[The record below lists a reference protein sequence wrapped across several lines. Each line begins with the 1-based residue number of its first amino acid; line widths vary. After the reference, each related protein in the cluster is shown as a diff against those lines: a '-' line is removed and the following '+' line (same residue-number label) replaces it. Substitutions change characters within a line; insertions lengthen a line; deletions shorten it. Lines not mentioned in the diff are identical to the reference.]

1 MTGLRK
7 AVFLDRDGVV
17 NVDKGYVH
25 RVEDFQFLPG
35 APEAIRLLNDA
46 GYLVIVVTN
55 QSGVA
60 RGFYTLDDV
69 RLLHDHVTAE
79 LARRGSR
86 IDAYYICPHHP
97 DHGPDGRG
105 GECLCRKPL
114 PGMLL
119 AAAADLSVDLS
130 RSFMIGDKISDVE
143 AGLAAGC
150 SPVLVGGA
158 EAETA
163 QAARRQGVAVCKDLM
178 EAVELIVGSGS

>member
-17 NVDKGYVH
+17 NVDKGYIY
-25 RVEDFQFLPG
+25 RREDFQFLPRV
-35 APEAIRLLNDA
+35 PEAIGLLNKA

-55 QSGVA
+55 QSGIA

-69 RLLHDHVTAE
+69 TRLHDHVDAE
-79 LARRGSR
+79 LAHHGSR
-86 IDAYYICPHHP
+86 IDAYYLCPHHP

-119 AAAADLSVDLS
+119 EAAADLSVDLS
-130 RSFMIGDKISDVE
+130 RSFMVGDKLSDVE

-150 SPVLVGGA
+150 SPILVGGD
-158 EAETA
+158 EDGTA
-163 QAARRQGVAVCKDLM
+163 QDARRRGAAVCSDLM
-178 EAVELIVGSGS
+178 GAVELIVGSGS